1 MIKIGMTVF
10 PSIFDRLYG
19 SFEMDNSRTLE
30 ILDFKPPIPTSEG
43 IKKMVESFKK
53 NNISPEYSR

>member
-30 ILDFKPPIPTSEG
+30 ILDFKPPIPTREG
-43 IKKMVESFKK
+43 IKKMVKSFKQK
-53 NNISPEYSR
+53 QFSQESSK